1 MKELTELLEV
11 EGRLF
16 ESMRESIEAQ
26 KVAMIER
33 NIEAMNEALLRTERL
48 ALEIEEVDKKRHEYF
63 NDLKRK
69 YGLSE
74 KSSLEELI
82 LRMDDDERDEFV
94 SSVSKFLSAVNH
106 LAAELEGMKEMME
119 FENSYFEFLMGMLSG
134 TDKGTYTQ
142 KGVYGRAKSTGSLNI
157 RW

>member
-1 MKELTELLEV
+1 MKELTELLEI
-11 EGRLF
+11 EGKLF

-26 KVAMIER
+26 KIAMIER
-33 NIEAMNEALLRTERL
+33 DIDAMNEALLRTERL
-48 ALEIEEVDKKRHEYF
+48 TLEIEEVDKRRHEYF
-63 NDLKRK
+63 NALKRK

-82 LRMDDDERDEFV
+82 LRMNDEDREKFV
-94 SSVSKFLSAVNH
+94 TSVSKFLSAVNH

-119 FENSYFEFLMGMLSG
+119 FENSYFEFLMSMLSG
-134 TDKGTYTQ
+134 SDKGTYTQ
-142 KGVYGRAKSTGSLNI
+142 KGVYGKAKSTGSLNL